1 MVAWDV
7 AFMIICYDASPDGH
21 ASDWSLAIHSS
32 VLRLVACMVACV
44 WCLMN
49 DGVRGH
55 AASLGGHASDWSLAI
70 YFNAQGWSLAW
81 SLVYRDTWKSRTA
94 LGNRPD
100 KRLVACR
107 TFYIRKSRSLVT
119 CFFIRILMY
128 MYLFLL
134 PDAKVNK

>member
-21 ASDWSLAIHSS
+21 ASDWSLAIHSR

-94 LGNRPD
+94 FRQSTRQATS
-100 KRLVACR
+100 RLP
-107 TFYIRKSRSLVT
+107 YILYQEKSVT

>member
-7 AFMIICYDASPDGH
+7 AFMIICYDASQDGH
-21 ASDWSLAIHSS
+21 ASDWSLAIHSR

-94 LGNRPD
+94 FRQSTRQATS
-100 KRLVACR
+100 RLPYILYQEKSVACN
-107 TFYIRKSRSLVT
+107 
-119 CFFIRILMY
+119 M
-128 MYLFLL
+128 LFH
-134 PDAKVNK
+134 PYFNVHVSVFVA